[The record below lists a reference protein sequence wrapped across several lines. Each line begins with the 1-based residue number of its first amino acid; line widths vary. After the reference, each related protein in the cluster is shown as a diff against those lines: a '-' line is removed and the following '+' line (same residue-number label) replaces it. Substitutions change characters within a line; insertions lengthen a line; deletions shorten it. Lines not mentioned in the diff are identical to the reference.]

1 MILIPPNLQILQE
14 CLEAARS
21 SVEETV
27 LISLILLRQIKLGS
41 AWIAQECKVT
51 LRAKLSARINYLY
64 KMSGLIYEK
73 IPNLSVMD
81 MVI

>member
-27 LISLILLRQIKLGS
+27 LISLILLRQIKPGS
-41 AWIAQECKVT
+41 AWIDRECRDT
-51 LRAKLSARINYLY
+51 LHAKLSARINYLY
-64 KMSGLIYEK
+64 KTFGLIYEK